1 VLATIRR
8 MHATKTELIKCHDCG
23 GAVSFRAANCPHCG
37 SVEPAGPYVFNRKEA
52 RRHRIEE
59 RNDRNLV
66 VVTLSCGLVAGLY
79 GAAGGASTLG
89 AVLAGFG
96 YGMVGVLVG
105 VPIAFAI
112 NITRNLVR

>member
-1 VLATIRR
+1 MQR
-8 MHATKTELIKCHDCG
+8 MRPEKTELIRCHDCG

-37 SVEPAGPYVFNRKEA
+37 SLKPGGPYVFNRKEA

-66 VVTLSCGLVAGLY
+66 IVSLCCGLVGALY
-79 GAAGGASTLG
+79 GASGSATIFAATVAGLS
-89 AVLAGFG
+89 
-96 YGMVGVLVG
+96 YGLIGVVVG

-112 NITRNLVR
+112 NITRRLTG

>member
-1 VLATIRR
+1 MR
-8 MHATKTELIKCHDCG
+8 ATKPELIECHDCG
-23 GAVSFRAANCPHCG
+23 GAVSFRAGNCPHCG
-37 SVEPAGPYVFNRKEA
+37 SVEPAGPHVFNRKEA

-66 VVTLSCGLVAGLY
+66 VVTLSCGLVGGLY
-79 GAAGGASTLG
+79 GAAGSASALG

-96 YGMVGVLVG
+96 YGMVGVLAG

-112 NITRNLVR
+112 NVTRNLVR

>member
-1 VLATIRR
+1 MRGMRAK
-8 MHATKTELIKCHDCG
+8 KTELIKCHDCG

-37 SVEPAGPYVFNRKEA
+37 SLEPGGPYVFNRKEA

-66 VVTLSCGLVAGLY
+66 IVSLACGLVGAIYGASGSATMLAAVVAGLVY
-79 GAAGGASTLG
+79 GL
-89 AVLAGFG
+89 
-96 YGMVGVLVG
+96 VGVVIG

-112 NITRNLVR
+112 NITRHLTG

>member
-1 VLATIRR
+1 

-37 SVEPAGPYVFNRKEA
+37 SVEPAGPYVLNRKEA
-52 RRHRIEE
+52 QCHRIEE
-59 RNDRNLV
+59 RNDRDLV

-79 GAAGGASTLG
+79 GAAGSASTLG
-89 AVLAGFG
+89 AVLAGLG

>member
-1 VLATIRR
+1 MRGMRAK
-8 MHATKTELIKCHDCG
+8 KTELIKCHDCG

-37 SVEPAGPYVFNRKEA
+37 SLEPGGPYVFNRKEA

-66 VVTLSCGLVAGLY
+66 IVSLACGLLGAIY
-79 GAAGGASTLG
+79 GASGSATMVA
-89 AVLAGFG
+89 AVLSGLVYGLAG
-96 YGMVGVLVG
+96 VVIG

-112 NITRNLVR
+112 NVTRRLTG

>member
-1 VLATIRR
+1 MQPKKA
-8 MHATKTELIKCHDCG
+8 ELIKCHDCG

-66 VVTLSCGLVAGLY
+66 VVTLSCGLIGAFYGSAGHVTTSGVIL
-79 GAAGGASTLG
+79 AA
-89 AVLAGFG
+89 VG
-96 YGMVGVLVG
+96 YGMLGVLIG
-105 VPIAFAI
+105 VPLAFAI
-112 NITRNLVR
+112 NITRNLTG